1 MWDRKPPDPRFIIW
15 FLGPMQVHPPNDISI
30 SSTVFVV
37 LMVLNNTQTD
47 HRQQLTMHAMWDK
60 VVQRTNTSDCPV
72 NDDENVSSS

>member
-1 MWDRKPPDPRFIIW
+1 MVPWAHASP
-15 FLGPMQVHPPNDISI
+15 PPNDISI